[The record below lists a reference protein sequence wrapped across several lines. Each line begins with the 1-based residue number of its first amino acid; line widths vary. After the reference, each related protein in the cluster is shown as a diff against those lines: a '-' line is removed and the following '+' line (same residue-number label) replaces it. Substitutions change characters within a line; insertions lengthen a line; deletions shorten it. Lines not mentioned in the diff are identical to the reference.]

1 MPIRVQFAA
10 VTILW
15 VVLAWLILITAM
27 VGSILPVLPGPPIA
41 YGAVLLLDW
50 TSGWVLSWQEHAI
63 VLAVIV
69 LATAL
74 DYVVPAMGAKKF
86 GASKLGVRMSVVGM
100 LVGFVFPPWGLF
112 IGAAVGAI
120 LGELMA
126 GKRDRRAIKAA
137 VGVLAGTV
145 AGTMLKLAVV
155 AGVGV
160 WMSGRF

>member
-1 MPIRVQFAA
+1 MTIRVQFAA

-50 TSGWVLSWQEHAI
+50 ANGWILTWQEHAI
-63 VLAVIV
+63 ILAVIV

-86 GASKLGVRMSVVGM
+86 GADKLGIRMSVIGM
-100 LVGFVFPPWGLF
+100 LIGIVFPPWGLF
-112 IGAAVGAI
+112 IGASGCAVD
-120 LGELMA
+120 GEL
-126 GKRDRRAIKAA
+126 
-137 VGVLAGTV
+137 LAGPPRRQAHHAARGDS
-145 AGTMLKLAVV
+145 AGLVGLKL
-155 AGVGV
+155 
-160 WMSGRF
+160 R

>member
-1 MPIRVQFAA
+1 
-10 VTILW
+10 
-15 VVLAWLILITAM
+15 M

-50 TSGWVLSWQEHAI
+50 ANGWVLSWREHATLI
-63 VLAVIV
+63 AVIM

-86 GASKLGVRMSVVGM
+86 GASKLGIRMSLVGM
-100 LVGFVFPPWGLF
+100 LIGFVFPPWGLL
-112 IGAAVGAI
+112 IGAAAGAI
-120 LGELMA
+120 MGELMA
-126 GKRDRRAIKAA
+126 GKREREAIRAA
-137 VGVLAGTV
+137 VGVLAGTI

-155 AGVGV
+155 VGIGV